1 MELRAPEN
9 FFNRELSLLEFNRR
23 VLEQAKDEE
32 TPLLERFRF
41 LCISTT
47 NLDEFFEVRV
57 GALKQQIA
65 FGSTQTGPDGLSAVE
80 TLRRV
85 SESAT
90 SLVAEQ
96 YRVLNDLLTPA
107 LEAQHIRFVR
117 RSQWNAKQRHW
128 LKRYFTRELL
138 PVLSPIGLDNAHP
151 FPRILNKSLNFIMS
165 LDGRDAFGRDT
176 DVAIVRAPRSL
187 PRLIQLPASISEGPH
202 DFVFLSSIL
211 HAHVGDLFP
220 GMTVTGCYQ
229 FRVTR
234 NSDLFVDE
242 EEVDNLM
249 SALQGEL
256 LGRNYGQAV
265 RLEVADNCPKQES
278 AFLLDH
284 FELEDSDLYQV
295 HGPVNL
301 NRMLAL
307 YDMVDRP
314 DLKYPPFTPGVQRRI
329 AQSNDIFQVMQRG
342 DVVLHHPYES
352 FSPVLDLLRQAARD
366 PNVMGIKQTLYR
378 TGADSIIVDLLVEA
392 AQAGKDV
399 TVVVELRARFDE
411 AANIQLANRLQEAG
425 VQVVYGVVGYKTHA
439 KMTLIVRRERGK
451 LKRYC
456 HLSTGNYHTGTV
468 RAYTDIGLLTVN
480 RAIAEDVHK
489 LFQQMTGLGKA
500 TRLKNLMQSPFTMHK
515 ELIARIRR
523 EAKHASEGKPA
534 RIIARMNALTE
545 PEMIA
550 ELYAA
555 SGAGVRIDLIVRG
568 VCSLRPGVAGVSENI
583 AVRSVI
589 GRFLEHTRA
598 YWFQNGDDPELYLSS
613 ADLMDRNLH
622 RRVEI
627 CFPIE
632 DAKLAE
638 RVFEESLQMYLADNV
653 QAWVL
658 QQDGSYKKAKSGS
671 SKPKAAQVLLLE
683 KLAR

>member
-65 FGSTQTGPDGLSAVE
+65 FGSTQTGPDGLSALE

-107 LEAQHIRFVR
+107 LESQQIRFVR

-165 LDGRDAFGRDT
+165 LDGKDAFGRDT

-278 AFLLDH
+278 GFLLDH
-284 FELEDSDLYQV
+284 FELEESDLYQV

-314 DLKYPPFTPGVQRRI
+314 DLKYTPFTPGVQRRI
-329 AQSNDIFQVMQRG
+329 AQSTDMFQVMQRG
-342 DVVLHHPYES
+342 DVILHHPYES

-378 TGADSIIVDLLVEA
+378 TGADSVIVDLLVEA

-451 LKRYC
+451 LRRYC

-500 TRLKNLMQSPFTMHK
+500 TRLKNLLQSPFTMHK

-523 EAKHASEGKPA
+523 EASNAADGKPA
-534 RIIARMNALTE
+534 RIIGRMNALTE

-555 SGAGVRIDLIVRG
+555 SVAGVRIDLIVRG

-583 AVRSVI
+583 TVRSVI

-627 CFPIE
+627 CFPVE

-638 RVFEESLQMYLADNV
+638 RVFEETLQMYLADNV

-658 QQDGSYKKAKSGS
+658 QQDGSYKKPKSGS
-671 SKPKAAQVLLLE
+671 SKPKSAQVLLLD